1 MPIIMGLEG
10 RRQVTPWAKIQSEAY
25 AMLPRPFWRASARLD
40 GALGARVADG
50 PPKPECCWTCACSEN
65 VCCDLYSPA
74 SRAYAAVRRTMAKSA
89 SGRALKGITDGFRW
103 HPVLTFAG
111 IFAGLWLA
119 GTASG
124 QRVVK
129 KIRRK

>member
-10 RRQVTPWAKIQSEAY
+10 PPVMPWAKIQSEAY
-25 AMLPRPFWRASARLD
+25 AMLPRPFWRM
-40 GALGARVADG
+40 GANLGAAKTGTGPDG
-50 PPKPECCWTCACSEN
+50 GECCWTCACSEN
-65 VCCDLYSPA
+65 ICCDLYSPT
-74 SRAYAAVRRTMAKSA
+74 SRAYAAVRRTISKSA

-129 KIRRK
+129 TIRRK

>member
-10 RRQVTPWAKIQSEAY
+10 RRQATPWAQIQSEALS
-25 AMLPRPFWRASARLD
+25 MMPRPFWRASARLEGVLSAATKEGD
-40 GALGARVADG
+40 
-50 PPKPECCWTCACSEN
+50 PCCWRCPCESN
-65 VCCDLYSPA
+65 VCCDSASPM
-74 SRAYAAVRRTMAKSA
+74 SRAYASVRRTMASSA

-111 IFAGLWLA
+111 IFAGMWLA

>member
-1 MPIIMGLEG
+1 MPVVMGLEG
-10 RRQVTPWAKIQSEAY
+10 PQLMPWHHIQNQALS
-25 AMLPRPFWRASARLD
+25 MMPRPLWRASARLD
-40 GALGARVADG
+40 GALGRDDG
-50 PPKPECCWTCACSEN
+50 NCCWHCPCESN
-65 VCCDLYSPA
+65 ICCDGASPM
-74 SRAYAAVRRTMAKSA
+74 SRAYASVRRTMAKST